1 LKVLTL
7 QGGARKKGNTATV
20 LSWIEAELVSQ
31 GHEVQ
36 SVTLQDKNI
45 KGCLACGKC
54 KETTDVP
61 GCIQKDDA
69 IEILDKMVAADLTLF
84 TSPLYFWG
92 LAGPLKSFIDRTY
105 SLYTNYHKPDHAS
118 LVQGQ
123 RQAILVTGA
132 GPYDNNVEPVFIAF
146 DRLQGPHMAQK
157 AGELFIGRCT
167 TADELGEDIKA
178 QAVAFASQITN

>member
-20 LSWIEAELVSQ
+20 LGWVETELISQ
-31 GHEVQ
+31 GHEVE
-36 SVTLQDKNI
+36 SITLQDKNI
-45 KGCLACGKC
+45 KGCLACRKC
-54 KETTDVP
+54 KETMDVP

-69 IEILDKMVAADLTLF
+69 TEILDKMVAADLILF

-92 LAGPLKSFIDRTY
+92 LAGPLKSLIDRTY
-105 SLYTNYHKPDHAS
+105 SFYTNYHKPDHAS
-118 LVQGQ
+118 LVQGK

-132 GPYDNNVEPVFIAF
+132 GPHDNNVEPVLIAF
-146 DRLQGPHMAQK
+146 DRLQGPLISQK
-157 AGELFIGRCT
+157 AGELFIGGCT
-167 TADELGEDIKA
+167 TAEELGEDVKA